1 MFVDTFTTRPI
12 LSSVCSLVIILAG
25 LIAIPT
31 LPISQFPQLVPPA
44 VNVTA
49 IYNGASA
56 QTVETAVT
64 TPIEQAINGVEGMT
78 YMTSSSGN
86 DGTSSVTVTFDV
98 DRNLD
103 VAAIDVQN
111 RISQVEGRLPNE
123 VKQVGISVTKA
134 TNNFVMA
141 AGVYAEDKQYDQLFL
156 SNYIDRFILDD
167 LKRIPGVGNVNII
180 GERKFAMR
188 LWLDP
193 QRLASRGITA
203 SEVVNALREQNVQVA
218 AGQVGQAPAQTGQA
232 FQISVRAEG
241 RLVEPSEFGDII
253 LKSSADGALVR
264 VKDVGRTELGAQSY
278 TTDLRYNHQEAV
290 GFGVQQL
297 STANQLQVYNGVV
310 EAVQRLSKRFPPGL
324 KAEIAYNTT
333 TVVSQS
339 IQEVVTTLLEAIG
352 LVVLVMFVLLQ
363 NWRTTLI
370 PTMTIPVSLIGTFAF
385 VKVFGFSINTLTLF
399 GITLATG
406 LVVDDAIVVIENIE
420 RHIHEYHWSPM
431 EAATR
436 AMSEVVSAV
445 IATALVLAAV
455 FVPVAFFP
463 GTTGR
468 LYQQF
473 ALTIAVSM
481 AISAFNALTLTPA
494 LSALL
499 LQKKT
504 RQPGFFFRGVNWV
517 INGGTALMVSSLRAL
532 IRIRWIVTLVFVALL
547 GVTYWVYT
555 KVPTSFVPE
564 EDSGYLMILVQAPPG
579 ASLDYTMN
587 AVKEV
592 EAILNKSP
600 EIKDTFGIGGFS
612 YSGAAASPNAG
623 LVFVEMKDLQ

>member
-1 MFVDTFTTRPI
+1 MK
-12 LSSVCSLVIILAG
+12 
-25 LIAIPT
+25 
-31 LPISQFPQLVPPA
+31 
-44 VNVTA
+44 
-49 IYNGASA
+49 
-56 QTVETAVT
+56 
-64 TPIEQAINGVEGMT
+64 
-78 YMTSSSGN
+78 
-86 DGTSSVTVTFDV
+86 
-98 DRNLD
+98 
-103 VAAIDVQN
+103 
-111 RISQVEGRLPNE
+111 RLE
-123 VKQVGISVTKA
+123 
-134 TNNFVMA
+134 
-141 AGVYAEDKQYDQLFL
+141 
-156 SNYIDRFILDD
+156 
-167 LKRIPGVGNVNII
+167 
-180 GERKFAMR
+180 
-188 LWLDP
+188 
-193 QRLASRGITA
+193 
-203 SEVVNALREQNVQVA
+203 
-218 AGQVGQAPAQTGQA
+218 
-232 FQISVRAEG
+232 
-241 RLVEPSEFGDII
+241 
-253 LKSSADGALVR
+253 
-264 VKDVGRTELGAQSY
+264 
-278 TTDLRYNHQEAV
+278 
-290 GFGVQQL
+290 
-297 STANQLQVYNGVV
+297 
-310 EAVQRLSKRFPPGL
+310 KRFPPGL
-324 KAEIAYNTT
+324 KADIAYNTT

-370 PTMTIPVSLIGTFAF
+370 PTITIPVSLIGTFAF

-532 IRIRWIVTLVFVALL
+532 IRIRWVVTLVFVALL

-579 ASLDYTMN
+579 ASLDYTMGI
-587 AVKEV
+587 VKQAEQ
-592 EAILNKSP
+592 IMIKMP
-600 EIKDTFGIGGFS
+600 EFKHMFAAGGFGF
-612 YSGAAASPNAG
+612 SGTAPNQGLLFAQLKDFEERRGPEHSAKTVVGTLFGAFSQITGAMVLPILPPGPRSPPETSPSTLKRSDTRYEPPAPMRPLSSRPPLAAIVPWAKP
-623 LVFVEMKDLQ
+623 